1 MYLFRCTPVGLSGGG
16 CKWSYCLLNTH
27 LSEQEPYTFASLC
40 TWNWGGERGYAP
52 QLLQLKCQAVPLQV
66 FYCPGPSWRGRFEQ
80 SFPAHPG
87 SPWTAGRIQSPDGEL
102 STKRLLPPCLP
113 HDSSLAWRQ
122 ARRWPH
128 HLDSHRWAR
137 QGAQVLTLQVSGK
150 GSGPKKDCKPHNLA
164 FVTKHHELIKNTCR
178 NG

>member
-1 MYLFRCTPVGLSGGG
+1 MILLPIKYPLVRAGVVHIHKPVYLELGLGGTLLCFYNWNARQFLCRCFT
-16 CKWSYCLLNTH
+16 
-27 LSEQEPYTFASLC
+27 A
-40 TWNWGGERGYAP
+40 
-52 QLLQLKCQAVPLQV
+52 
-66 FYCPGPSWRGRFEQ
+66 PGPSWRGWFEQ
-80 SFPAHPG
+80 PFPAHPG
-87 SPWTAGRIQSPDGEL
+87 SPWTAGSIQSPDGEL

-150 GSGPKKDCKPHNLA
+150 GSGPKKGCKPHNLA